1 MDRATGEGRVSQM
14 SDNLRDRIKEEVLDG
29 ILSMFSEDDSVE
41 MAAGYITDAVIS
53 ELGLQT
59 RLAKRIINGKP
70 DKWVRRYATD
80 WEIVD

>member
-1 MDRATGEGRVSQM
+1 MADT
-14 SDNLRDRIKEEVLDG
+14 LRDRIAAVLASTVCTLAENNPCAECIEPELPVADLL
-29 ILSMFSEDDSVE
+29 IR
-41 MAAGYITDAVIS
+41 

-59 RLAKRIINGKP
+59 RLAERIINGKP